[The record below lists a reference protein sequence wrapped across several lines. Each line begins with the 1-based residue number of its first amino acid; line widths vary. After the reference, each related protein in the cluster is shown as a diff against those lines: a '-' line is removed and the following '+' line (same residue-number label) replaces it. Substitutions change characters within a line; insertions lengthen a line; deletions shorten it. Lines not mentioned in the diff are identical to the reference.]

1 MGTQPG
7 RGSVHVEL
15 VTGLIV
21 RPPCAGPRLAP
32 LRFLGGLASTR
43 GTEASPPHSSRS
55 AQSWAGAPHQGSAL
69 LAHTHAP
76 RAERRPGPWSQGR
89 RGPLRGRGCAS
100 QHPGQVW
107 RPCAERRAWGGPMAA
122 CVSYWAP
129 RGAPGTALPAG
140 PSQPR
145 TGHPHPQVWG
155 CRGNPGPAL
164 QGGSASLPPSISF
177 SSQALL
183 SRVQGQ
189 LISGVEVFRGPH
201 LGLKTSW
208 AFRGTE
214 RWLRLRSAV
223 PPRPPRAVLFALT
236 DLQAS
241 APNEM
246 LLWSVSWACS
256 RRVGHRSACPHWQ
269 S

>member
-55 AQSWAGAPHQGSAL
+55 AQSWASAPHQGSAL

-89 RGPLRGRGCAS
+89 RGPLRGRGCTS
-100 QHPGQVW
+100 QRPGQVW

-122 CVSYWAP
+122 CVSSWAP

-140 PSQPR
+140 ASQPC
-145 TGHPHPQVWG
+145 TGHPPPGLGLPRESRPSPAGGLSQPPSLHFLLL
-155 CRGNPGPAL
+155 PGPSVPGSGTADLWGGGFPGTAL
-164 QGGSASLPPSISF
+164 
-177 SSQALL
+177 
-183 SRVQGQ
+183 
-189 LISGVEVFRGPH
+189 GP
-201 LGLKTSW
+201 
-208 AFRGTE
+208 
-214 RWLRLRSAV
+214 
-223 PPRPPRAVLFALT
+223 
-236 DLQAS
+236 
-241 APNEM
+241 
-246 LLWSVSWACS
+246 
-256 RRVGHRSACPHWQ
+256 
-269 S
+269 